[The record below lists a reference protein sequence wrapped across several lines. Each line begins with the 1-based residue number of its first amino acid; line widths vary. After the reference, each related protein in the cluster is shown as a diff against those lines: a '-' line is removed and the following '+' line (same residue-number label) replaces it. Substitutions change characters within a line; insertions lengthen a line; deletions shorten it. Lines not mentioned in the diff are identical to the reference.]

1 MNEKV
6 VRNGACKLLQA
17 WSRIVRHCVVVHIT
31 YQCVQQL
38 WVQLVE
44 ILQLLWKLVVL
55 EFDQMLLFK
64 KEINK

>member
-1 MNEKV
+1 MD
-6 VRNGACKLLQA
+6 A
-17 WSRIVRHCVVVHIT
+17 WSRIIRNYCVMVHIT

-55 EFDQMLLFK
+55 EFDQMMPFK
-64 KEINK
+64 K